1 MGQHEIKETVEKI
14 IDDSAVGT
22 MATVKQNKPHSRY
35 MTFIR
40 KDLKLFT
47 ATSLETHKA
56 EELKANPYTHIL
68 LGYEGEGFGDEY
80 VEYEGKATI
89 NSNTELKK
97 ELWNSYLENWFNGP
111 DDPDYVVLEITPV
124 RIRIMNKTGI
134 EPKTLEL

>member
-1 MGQHEIKETVEKI
+1 MSQQEMKETVEKI

-35 MTFIR
+35 MTFVR

-47 ATSLETHKA
+47 ATSLDTHKA
-56 EELKANPYTHIL
+56 EEIKENPHTHIL

-80 VEYEGKATI
+80 VEYEGKAAI
-89 NSNTELKK
+89 NSTADLKS
-97 ELWNSYLENWFNGP
+97 ELWNSYLKNWFNGP
-111 DDPDYVVLEITPV
+111 DDPNYIVLEITPV
-124 RIRIMNKTGI
+124 RIRIMNKTGA